1 MHEFVSPGIAMTRA
15 AIVAVAICGA
25 LLSCVAIVTIAP
37 LPTADGVVVVDGL
50 KHRTTI
56 GFDRYGV
63 PHIRAENRED
73 AFVALGYASARDRLF
88 QMDLL
93 RRKAAG
99 RLAEVFGA
107 DLVQSDIFSRRMGFE
122 QLSDKIL
129 ARLPDAQVAALNAFS
144 VGANRAMRDAWVWPF
159 EFLLLRYQPKPW
171 RPQDSLLVVLDL
183 AGLSLTDDQE
193 RTASVMRAALPPSVV
208 EFLTPESDCYNELL
222 APRAP
227 ARCTGDTI
235 PTAELAELMR
245 EAAAR
250 PEQSGV
256 NGAGVAR
263 PMRGSNAWVVSRSMT
278 RDGRAI
284 LANDMHLS
292 LEAPNIWGHADLSYG
307 DVRIEGL
314 FLPGVPMIVSGS
326 NGHVAWGMTSV
337 EGDFSDLVRVRRDPS
352 SLRRYFDSHHSSTPF
367 LERVERI
374 EVRGDAPKEFLV
386 QETRWGPLAEPLLGA
401 DVAIHWTM
409 LDPDATNLN
418 LIEMDQVKTT
428 QQALLLLRGAGTP
441 PLNGLVADNAGSVGW
456 TFMGKI
462 PKRRGF
468 DGLFSEYWDNADIS
482 WEGYFAAEE
491 TPHRIDPLN
500 GYLVSANQ
508 RMLSLSEFTPTLGH
522 DFSGG
527 YRAFEIE
534 RSLAKMHGVDE
545 HDMAMLQLDTRADPY
560 RYYQKLAID
569 ALNDA
574 TDHADEKIK
583 EALFAWDGKAEADS
597 LGLPMIVEFR
607 KRVIDAILSPL
618 LARCRKIDPDFSYVW
633 TGVDVPIQR
642 LIDSSRAD
650 LVPPPYRDWTSFI
663 RDVLDQSAARVSAL
677 SGRSVDR
684 LRWGDTN
691 KAEQP
696 HPLSAASPV
705 LAWLLNMPRASMA
718 GCAQCVR
725 FYHAVDGKSSG
736 ANARIVVS
744 PGHEEDGLIQMA
756 GGQSGHFSSVHYMD
770 QEADWV
776 AGLPRGFRQGE
787 MVSRLE
793 LRPSRTPEN

>member
-1 MHEFVSPGIAMTRA
+1 MTRA
-15 AIVAVAICGA
+15 AKTAVVAICGA
-25 LLSCVAIVTIAP
+25 LLLCVALITIAP
-37 LPTADGVVVVDGL
+37 LPTAEGVVVSGL
-50 KHRTTI
+50 KHPTTI

-73 AFVALGYASARDRLF
+73 AFVALGYISARDRLF

-99 RLAEVFGA
+99 RLAEVFGS
-107 DLVQSDIFSRRMGFE
+107 DLVESDIFSRRMGFE
-122 QLSDKIL
+122 QLSEMIL

-144 VGANRAMRDAWVWPF
+144 VGANQAMRDAWVWPF
-159 EFLLLRYQPKPW
+159 EFLLLRYQPKLW
-171 RPQDSLLVVLDL
+171 RPQDSLLVALDL

-193 RTASVMRAALPPSVV
+193 RAASVMRAALPASVV

-227 ARCTGDTI
+227 ERCAGAAI
-235 PTAELAELMR
+235 PAAELAELMR

-250 PEQSGV
+250 PEQSG
-256 NGAGVAR
+256 ATGVGEAR
-263 PMRGSNAWVVSRSMT
+263 PMRGSNGWVVSGSMT

-284 LANDMHLS
+284 LANDMHLF
-292 LEAPNIWGHADLSYG
+292 LETPNSWGQAVLSYG
-307 DVRIEGL
+307 DVRVEGL
-314 FLPGVPMIVSGS
+314 FFPGLPMIISGS

-352 SLRRYFDSHHSSTPF
+352 AVGRYFDSRHSSTPF

-374 EVRGDAPKEFLV
+374 DVRGDTSTELLV
-386 QETRWGPLAEPLLGA
+386 QETEWGPLVEPLLGEGA
-401 DVAIHWTM
+401 AIHWTM

-428 QQALLLLRGAGTP
+428 QEALPLLRSAGTP
-441 PLNGLVADNAGSVGW
+441 PLNGLVADSTGSIGW

-468 DGLFSEYWDNADIS
+468 DGVFSEYWDNAAIS
-482 WEGYFAAEE
+482 WDGYLGAAE
-491 TPHRIDPLN
+491 TPYRIDPPN

-508 RMLSLSEFTPTLGH
+508 RMLSRSEFASTLGH

-527 YRAFEIE
+527 YRAFEID
-534 RSLAKMHGVDE
+534 RSLAKMHGVSE
-545 HDMAMLQLDTRADPY
+545 NEMAMLQLDTRADPY

-569 ALNDA
+569 ALNGA
-574 TDHADEKIK
+574 TDDAHKKIR
-583 EALFAWDGKAEADS
+583 EAALAWDGKAETDS

-618 LARCRKIDPDFSYVW
+618 LARCRKIDSDFSYVW

-642 LIDSSRAD
+642 LIDSSRVD

-663 RDVLDQSAARVSAL
+663 REMLDQSAARVSTL
-677 SGRSVDR
+677 SGQSVDR
-684 LRWGDTN
+684 LRWGDAN

-705 LAWLLNMPRASMA
+705 LAWLLNMPRAPMA

-725 FYHAVDGKSSG
+725 FYHAENGKSSG

-756 GGQSGHFSSVHYMD
+756 GGQSGHFISAHYND

-776 AGLPRGFRQGE
+776 AGLPHGFRQRE
-787 MVSRLE
+787 IVSCLE
-793 LRPSRTPEN
+793 LRPLRTPEN